1 MSQKIFPNEFK
12 LLDLDNK
19 FEKIVYIVEKKEER
33 KNRLNLEAQNKI
45 GNSKVENIN
54 NINNSGSLFV
64 KDIEIKYLRKEDI
77 IKPHIC
83 DFKPLPENI
92 NPLLTQQFDLYQK
105 RFIDLKN
112 IINTG
117 ENGYNIFSLD
127 FD

>member
-64 KDIEIKYLRKEDI
+64 KDFEIKYLRKEDI
-77 IKPHIC
+77 IKHHIC

>member
-64 KDIEIKYLRKEDI
+64 KDFEIKYLRKEDI
-77 IKPHIC
+77 IKPHIS

>member
-64 KDIEIKYLRKEDI
+64 KDFEIKYLRKEDI

-117 ENGYNIFSLD
+117 ENDYNIFSLD

>member
-1 MSQKIFPNEFK
+1 MSQKIFPNGFK

-54 NINNSGSLFV
+54 NINNNGSLFV
-64 KDIEIKYLRKEDI
+64 KDFEIKYLRKEDI

>member
-54 NINNSGSLFV
+54 NINNNGSLFV
-64 KDIEIKYLRKEDI
+64 KDFEIKCLRKEDI

-83 DFKPLPENI
+83 DFKSLPENI

>member
-1 MSQKIFPNEFK
+1 MSQKIFPNGFK

-64 KDIEIKYLRKEDI
+64 KDFEIKYLRKEDI